1 MNLDIKRT
9 AAVCLSAV
17 LGCSILTAMPS
28 ETFFA
33 DPVNMGLGASS
44 DLSIEYRTFG
54 LGSSEDLS
62 KKIER
67 PDAPANLT
75 AVGRKD
81 SVVLTWD
88 EADKADAYRIYKYN
102 KENKKFEK
110 VKTVTGTTAVVKDL
124 EKGSQ
129 HFKVMSLVKYKN
141 AYLTGGITEYVT
153 AKVGTSAAVK
163 KTNTVIEPPA
173 APSSRY
179 TGFVEK
185 DGKKYYF
192 RAGHLISGKLKI
204 DGDYYYFD
212 RTTYAAYTS
221 TWLTFGKNHCYAKA
235 DGRFATAATWIDGKL
250 YRFDID
256 GVCTNYSTA
265 KDTATVQK
273 ENAEKIPPMPKGS
286 AIGFSGSGS
295 KYTYTCTITE
305 EKKIKKKQYEF
316 ASVKA
321 AKDMVIDKLDDLRM
335 MVVGAGYEVKLCP
348 SDPEKGVFAVLSD
361 TSSYSAYYDVFYN
374 GEQLYRYHESYTLT
388 YKANTKTVTKVTGKV
403 EWGKPSS
410 IKIQVKKVAADKT
423 AAKKQAMPS
432 GKTAGFTGSGTK
444 FTYTANVTQKI
455 KDKTHDFGT
464 SVDAR
469 DYIMEKFGD
478 YRVKVLSAGYTVK
491 IAQSDPDNDFYA
503 TESDNG
509 YYSAFYDVFLNG
521 KKVYRYHEYYKYTY
535 KSKTSK
541 EVTKVVG
548 TIEWKA
554 VQ

>member
-1 MNLDIKRT
+1 
-9 AAVCLSAV
+9 
-17 LGCSILTAMPS
+17 
-28 ETFFA
+28 
-33 DPVNMGLGASS
+33 
-44 DLSIEYRTFG
+44 
-54 LGSSEDLS
+54 
-62 KKIER
+62 
-67 PDAPANLT
+67 
-75 AVGRKD
+75 
-81 SVVLTWD
+81 
-88 EADKADAYRIYKYN
+88 
-102 KENKKFEK
+102 
-110 VKTVTGTTAVVKDL
+110 
-124 EKGSQ
+124 
-129 HFKVMSLVKYKN
+129 
-141 AYLTGGITEYVT
+141 
-153 AKVGTSAAVK
+153 
-163 KTNTVIEPPA
+163 
-173 APSSRY
+173 
-179 TGFVEK
+179 
-185 DGKKYYF
+185 
-192 RAGHLISGKLKI
+192 
-204 DGDYYYFD
+204 
-212 RTTYAAYTS
+212 
-221 TWLTFGKNHCYAKA
+221 
-235 DGRFATAATWIDGKL
+235 
-250 YRFDID
+250 
-256 GVCTNYSTA
+256 
-265 KDTATVQK
+265 
-273 ENAEKIPPMPKGS
+273 
-286 AIGFSGSGS
+286 GSGS

-316 ASVKA
+316 TSVKA

-455 KDKTHDFGT
+455 KDKTHDFST